1 MEPVPEMVVTLF
13 SFGFKHNPPEA
24 DTVVDVRFLPNPY
37 YIPELSPGTGQD
49 DDVAAYV
56 LDNSLA
62 GDFFSCLEPFLVF
75 YIQGHAGTGRP
86 EYRLAVGCTGGRH
99 RSVAVVE
106 YMKELLRKHG
116 VAVETF
122 HRDIDKV

>member
-1 MEPVPEMVVTLF
+1 MVVTLF
-13 SFGFKHNPPEA
+13 SFGFKHAPPEA

-37 YIPELSPGTGQD
+37 YIPELSPGTGRD
-49 DDVAAYV
+49 DEVAAYV

-62 GDFFSCLEPFLVF
+62 GDFFRYFEPFLTF
-75 YIQGHAGTGRP
+75 FIQGHAGSGRQKL
-86 EYRLAVGCTGGRH
+86 RLAVGCTGGRH

-106 YMKELLRKHG
+106 HLDKMLRKHG

-122 HRDIDKV
+122 HRDINKV